1 MLLSGML
8 SAILTYPYSIP
19 CASLAYPLPNGY
31 DLSRPKNDE
40 ETMMS

>member
-19 CASLAYPLPNGY
+19 CASLAYPLLNGWG
-31 DLSRPKNDE
+31 LIRMKVE
-40 ETMMS
+40 REMGME